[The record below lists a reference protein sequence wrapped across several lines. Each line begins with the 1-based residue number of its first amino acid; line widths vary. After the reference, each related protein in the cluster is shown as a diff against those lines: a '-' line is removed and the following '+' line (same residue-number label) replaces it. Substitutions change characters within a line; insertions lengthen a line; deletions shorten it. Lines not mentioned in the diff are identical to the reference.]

1 VSWTFK
7 KTFEHTNY
15 IFHSLQSVQ
24 QLFCLHSDTA
34 IKKFHTYLHQ
44 NSWPLRGWKR
54 NFMHEMRNVSR
65 RKKMIWFSRNKL
77 KPFYLKTKIT
87 NNIKMVHACSED
99 QKQRASKSH
108 RANVTFRTYLS
119 SSDNQNGRLDHDSD
133 WKLV

>member
-1 VSWTFK
+1 MNIQITFSIHYNRFNSYFAF
-7 KTFEHTNY
+7 TQT
-15 IFHSLQSVQ
+15 
-24 QLFCLHSDTA
+24 QLLRSFTLTCTRILGLWGDGKGTLCMKWEMCL
-34 IKKFHTYLHQ
+34 
-44 NSWPLRGWKR
+44 
-54 NFMHEMRNVSR
+54 EE
-65 RKKMIWFSRNKL
+65 KKMIWFSRNKL